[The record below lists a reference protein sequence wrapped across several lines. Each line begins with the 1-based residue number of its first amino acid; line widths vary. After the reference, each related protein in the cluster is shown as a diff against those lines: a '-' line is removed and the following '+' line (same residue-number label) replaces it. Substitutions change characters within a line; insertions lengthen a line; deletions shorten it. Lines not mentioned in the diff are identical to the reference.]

1 MIRLCA
7 ATSAALSARTV
18 PYLRTVDESCAQ
30 RGDGFIVFFIGAT
43 LNEKPPETLE
53 RIMQR
58 HCVIVTWGQLKNS
71 LLPVKFVQDFQHR
84 GSDALRDAFEGHQFA

>member
-1 MIRLCA
+1 MMRLWA
-7 ATSAALSARTV
+7 ATSATLSARTV
-18 PYLRTVDESCAQ
+18 PYLRTVDESFAQ
-30 RGDGFIVFFIGAT
+30 RGDGCIVFFIGAT

-71 LLPVKFVQDFQHR
+71 LLLVKFVQNLQH
-84 GSDALRDAFEGHQFA
+84 GGPDALRHAFEAHQLP